1 VGKNT
6 DIKITQVTYGRTINV
21 GDYETVRI
29 DLSADVSEGQ
39 TYQEVLDAL
48 KLAMDKEESL
58 TRKEYAKN

>member
-1 VGKNT
+1 MGKNT